1 MLFLICYIFLNY
13 EDLKY
18 LYQKYQKYLLPPPF
32 GTTLFQDHSGILLL
46 LDTLIF
52 FCLKCV
58 DLVTRLELCAGRQTD
73 YNTKTSQHSPPT
85 TTASTL
91 LAIVVESRNYSS
103 PAQLVCRCLHLLLRH
118 QYIIVVIN
126 IKNKSRNS
134 CSCSPYCRD
143 YTEYTELKLKL

>member
-91 LAIVVESRNYSS
+91 LAIESSNYSS

-143 YTEYTELKLKL
+143 YTECTQNSS